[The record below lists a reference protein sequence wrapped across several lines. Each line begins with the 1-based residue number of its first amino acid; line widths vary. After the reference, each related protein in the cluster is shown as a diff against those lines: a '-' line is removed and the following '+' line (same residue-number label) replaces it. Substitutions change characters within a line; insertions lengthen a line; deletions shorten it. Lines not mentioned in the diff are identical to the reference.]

1 MATDFLPQID
11 RLKCIGC
18 ELCVKL
24 CPTDALGLI
33 DGVAALTAAKRCTY
47 GGVCQEI
54 CPTGAVS
61 LTYVIVFARDRRRDV

>member
-11 RLKCIGC
+11 ALKCIGC
-18 ELCVKL
+18 ELCMKF

-33 DGVAALTAAKRCTY
+33 DGVAALTAADRCTY
-47 GGVCQEI
+47 SGVCQEI
-54 CPTGAVS
+54 CPTGAIS